1 MNDKELIREQRQR
14 NRHIRDAT
22 DINMQ
27 HADEIKRESAA
38 RHARARV
45 QIRAEVVDNRNID
58 YKIHMMWLRR

>member
-1 MNDKELIREQRQR
+1 MNEANKQKQR

-27 HADEIKRESAA
+27 HAYEIKRESVA

-45 QIRAEVVDNRNID
+45 QKVSEVLDNRQID
-58 YKIHMMWLRR
+58 YGKHMMWLRR